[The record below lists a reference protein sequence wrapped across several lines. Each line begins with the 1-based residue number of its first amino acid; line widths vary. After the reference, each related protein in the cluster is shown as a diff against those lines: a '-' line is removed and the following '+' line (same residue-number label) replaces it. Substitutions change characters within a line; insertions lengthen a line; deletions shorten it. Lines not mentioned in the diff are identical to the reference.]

1 MNRGSHQM
9 AGSGVS
15 GLADAVLRVMS
26 GQTIVEDAAAPAAAL
41 QTRAQVDARAL
52 RRRFSDPA
60 LSALNAALTPLQR
73 RLLEACEQ
81 ARVEALGAA
90 RWPGTALN
98 LSRLDAAQLL
108 GAQFPAQIWSLL
120 CQLRRAIAAP
130 LPCDVQAVPAH
141 WQSMPP
147 QVARVLAAALGDL
160 AYQQRFAVHCGQLLM
175 LAGLWESAP
184 VAALPLSPVAQ
195 SQPTAAPVPAA
206 QQLSAAVQQR
216 RARSDVLRRIA
227 DEPRGKLVPVQSQA
241 VAIAGPYE
249 VYSRQHDVVQ
259 RADRICT
266 AAQAAQLQR
275 RLDQVTAATMRS
287 QSAAALRL
295 QRCVLSRKP
304 LRWQSDAQTGVL
316 DPARLTSVL
325 TDPLQPARLRS
336 RQEAVAPDT
345 HVTLLVDNSGSLR
358 GKPIEIAAASVLLLV
373 SALERCGVA
382 TEVLGFTTMG
392 WRGGKAAVQWRA
404 AGSPPRPGRIAAL
417 RHLVFKSPADS
428 AARCRKQLAAM
439 LHEDLLRENVDGEAL
454 QWALQRLR
462 RSRAKRRIL
471 MVLCDGTPQEQAT
484 VQAND
489 PLCLQRHLQKV
500 VAETAVASDVQLIAI
515 GLARDV
521 SSCYP
526 QALVVEELQHL
537 GAALPQQL
545 VQLLKPGA
553 RRATYPGRVSP

>member
-1 MNRGSHQM
+1 MSRGSHRVDGPG
-9 AGSGVS
+9 AS

-26 GQTIVEDAAAPAAAL
+26 GQSVVHDVAAPAAAL
-41 QTRAQVDARAL
+41 QSRAQVDARAL
-52 RRRFSDPA
+52 RRRFSDSTLP
-60 LSALNAALTPLQR
+60 LFSAPVTPLQR
-73 RLLEACEQ
+73 SLLEACEQ
-81 ARVEALGAA
+81 ARVEALGAV
-90 RWPGTALN
+90 RWPGTAIN

-108 GAQFPAQIWSLL
+108 GAQVPVQAWSLL
-120 CQLRRAIAAP
+120 CQVRRTIAAP
-130 LPCDVQAVPAH
+130 LPCDAQAVPAH
-141 WQSMPP
+141 WQFVPQ
-147 QVARVLAAALGDL
+147 QVAQVLAAALGGL
-160 AYQQRFAVHCGQLLM
+160 GYQQGFAVHCRQLLM

-227 DEPRGKLVPVQSQA
+227 DEPRGKLVPLQPQA
-241 VAIAGPYE
+241 VAIAGPYG

-266 AAQAAQLQR
+266 AAQTAVLQQ

-295 QRCVLSRKP
+295 QRCVMSSKP

-358 GKPIEIAAASVLLLV
+358 GKPIEMAAASVLLLV

-382 TEVLGFTTMG
+382 TEVLGFTTVG

-404 AGSPPRPGRIAAL
+404 AGSPARPGRIAAL
-417 RHLVFKSPADS
+417 RHLVYKSPAES

-439 LHEDLLRENVDGEAL
+439 LHDDLLRENVDGEAL

-462 RSRAKRRIL
+462 RSPAKRRIL

-484 VQAND
+484 AQAND
-489 PLCLQRHLQKV
+489 PLYLQRHLQQV
-500 VAETAVASDVQLIAI
+500 VAATGAAKDVQLLAI

-553 RRATYPGRVSP
+553 RRATYPRRVSP

>member
-1 MNRGSHQM
+1 MNRGSHQG
-9 AGSGVS
+9 AGPGAS
-15 GLADAVLRVMS
+15 GLAHAVLRVLS
-26 GQTIVEDAAAPAAAL
+26 GQPVVPDAAAPAAAL
-41 QTRAQVDARAL
+41 QSRAQVDVRAL
-52 RRRFSDPA
+52 RQRFSDPA
-60 LSALNAALTPLQR
+60 WPALNAALTALQR
-73 RLLEACEQ
+73 SLLEACEQ

-108 GAQFPAQIWSLL
+108 GAQVPVQAWSLL

-147 QVARVLAAALGDL
+147 QVAQVLAAALAEL
-160 AYQQRFAVHCGQLLM
+160 AHQQRFAVHCRQLLI
-175 LAGLWESAP
+175 LAGLWETAP
-184 VAALPLSPVAQ
+184 VAALPLSPNT
-195 SQPTAAPVPAA
+195 QPQKTAAPVPVA
-206 QQLSAAVQQR
+206 QQLHAAVQQR
-216 RARSDVLRRIA
+216 RTRSDVLRRIA
-227 DEPRGKLVPVQSQA
+227 DEPRGKLVPLQSQA
-241 VAIAGPYE
+241 VVIAGPYE

-266 AAQAAQLQR
+266 AAQAALLQQ
-275 RLDQVTAATMRS
+275 RLNQVTAATMRS

-295 QRCVLSRKP
+295 QRCVMSSKP
-304 LRWQSDAQTGVL
+304 LRWQSDAETGVL

-358 GKPIEIAAASVLLLV
+358 GKPIEMAAASVLLLV

-392 WRGGKAAVQWRA
+392 WRGGKAAVQWRT
-404 AGSPPRPGRIAAL
+404 AGSPARPGRIAAL
-417 RHLVFKSPADS
+417 RHLVYKSPAES

-439 LHEDLLRENVDGEAL
+439 LHDDLLRENVDGEAL

-462 RSRAKRRIL
+462 RSPAKRRIL

-484 VQAND
+484 AQANG
-489 PLCLQRHLQKV
+489 PLYLQRHLQQV
-500 VAETAVASDVQLIAI
+500 VAATGAAKDVQLIAI

-526 QALVVEELQHL
+526 QALVVEELQQL

-553 RRATYPGRVSP
+553 RRPTYPGRVSP